1 MKNNKG
7 FSLVE
12 ILIAIGILCGLSVW
26 MMHLFKEQSKN
37 EKTTAANLDIDAI
50 GNEIRNILG
59 DSLSCEKTFKG
70 MAPTKQNA
78 TTDIYK
84 VLSDNTAQKRFSVGE
99 KKNGNTGVVISSLD
113 LKTDEI
119 YYVPAG
125 KSDGETVLTINWNRG
140 KQIQGAQMK
149 TFKIPL
155 AVVLDSSGNISSCH
169 ALASTTSLASICNA
183 IGRGVDDLNKKCS
196 PLSVYSKGDIS
207 IYSKQYIHCQGG
219 AVSGERVLSSWT
231 SPATGSVR
239 LSWSGSA
246 NDNSVAWRIYKNAD
260 IVATK
265 TESGASTYSDVRDI
279 EIQKGDVIKHTAILN
294 GGIDSDCVGD
304 GYFSVGV
311 DLLNMI

>member
-12 ILIAIGILCGLSVW
+12 ILIAIGLLCGLSVW

-37 EKTTAANLDIDAI
+37 EKTTASNLDIDAI

-70 MAPTKQNA
+70 SPVTKPNA
-78 TTDIYK
+78 ATDIYK

-99 KKNGNTGVVISSLD
+99 KKNGNTGVSIHSLD
-113 LKTDEI
+113 LKPDET

-125 KSDGETVLTINWNRG
+125 KSVGETVLTIAWNRG
-140 KQIQGAQMK
+140 KQIQGTQLK
-149 TFKIPL
+149 TFRIPL
-155 AVVLDSSGNISSCH
+155 SVVLDASGNISSCH
-169 ALASTTSLASICNA
+169 ALASTTSLASICNS

-196 PLSVYSKGDIS
+196 PPTVYVKGDIS

-219 AVSGERVLSSWT
+219 SGSGEHLLSSWT
-231 SPATGSVR
+231 APASGSVR

-246 NDNSVAWRIYKNAD
+246 NDNSVTWRVYRNSD
-260 IVATK
+260 VVATN
-265 TESGASTYSDVRDI
+265 SGSGPVTDSDTRDI
-279 EIQKGDVIKHTAILN
+279 EIQKGDVIKHSAILS
-294 GGIDSDCVGD
+294 GGIDNDCVNG
-304 GYFSVGV
+304 GYFSIGV